1 MNEKL
6 GYLCSSESWG
16 GLEMNQLR
24 NALWMKE
31 RGHEVVVICLLNTP
45 IEKSAREQG
54 LEVLIIEK
62 YRKYYDFKRAKELS
76 QRLVREKI
84 THLIVRSTYDISI
97 TSNVKRILKSN
108 IHTSYF
114 MEMQLGVK
122 KTNLLHTLRYRSID
136 VWSCP
141 LPWLKV
147 QVENWTRFKN
157 KLVVIPSGIDLSQFS
172 GLNSKEIDRKSLKMD
187 ENALIF
193 GLIGRFDPQKG
204 QLLLLQ
210 AMQKCNNNEFHVCF
224 LGEPT
229 KNEGDEYF
237 NEMQQFIQVHQLEDR
252 VYIRPF
258 QKNTASFYNAID
270 WLVMATKAETFGM
283 VTVESLAC
291 GTPVLGSNAGGTP
304 EILKHGQGGVLF
316 KSMDVDDLA
325 SKLDEIS
332 NQQHEFSPGELIKM
346 AQEYDHH
353 SVCELVEQV
362 LGLTSQT

>member
-24 NALWMKE
+24 NAVWMKE
-31 RGHEVVVICLLNTP
+31 RGHAVVIICLPNTP
-45 IEKSAREQG
+45 IETSAREQG
-54 LEVLIIEK
+54 LDVLIVEK
-62 YRKYYDFKRAKELS
+62 YRKYYDFKSAKQLS
-76 QRLVREKI
+76 KILRDEKV
-84 THLIVRSTYDISI
+84 THLIIRSTYDISI
-97 TSNVKRILKSN
+97 ASNVKRRLKSG

-122 KTNLLHTLRYRSID
+122 KNNPLHTLRYKYID

-141 LPWLKV
+141 LEWLKK
-147 QVENWTRFKN
+147 QVESWTRFKN
-157 KLVVIPSGIDLSQFS
+157 KLVVIPSGVDLSQFS
-172 GLNSKEIDRKSLKMD
+172 GLSSRENDRNALKMHQ
-187 ENALIF
+187 NALIF

-204 QLLLLQ
+204 QILLLQ
-210 AMQKCNNNEFHVCF
+210 AMQKAKNREFHVFF

-229 KNEGDEYF
+229 INEGVDYF
-237 NEMQQFIQVHQLEDR
+237 NEMQEFIQAHQLEDR
-252 VYIRPF
+252 VHIRPF

-304 EILKHGQGGVLF
+304 EILKHGRGGVLF
-316 KSMDVDDLA
+316 KSMDVEDLA
-325 SKLDEIS
+325 DKLDFICATKP
-332 NQQHEFSPGELIKM
+332 EFPSSSLVEM
-346 AQEYDHH
+346 AQSYDHH
-353 SVCELVEQV
+353 IVCQKVEQV
-362 LGLTSQT
+362 LDLTSPK